1 MELAYNPKVNAVA
14 RKKKKEFLWNPDFD
28 PEQSKDQI
36 IKTLETFWIP
46 LLEEALYQAKR
57 AGRDRILE
65 WCFKPPPI
73 NINRIPHLRVA

>member
-1 MELAYNPKVNAVA
+1 MPGGAIVVA
-14 RKKKKEFLWNPDFD
+14 GKKKKEFLWNFDFD

-57 AGRDRILE
+57 LLSKLKKE
-65 WCFKPPPI
+65 SS
-73 NINRIPHLRVA
+73 